1 MAENNS
7 GGNEITDTV
16 EQTEQKDK
24 SNELIHLYQTN
35 ISTDSSTHLLKSE
48 VDCRVHCKEPEPS
61 NFQRK
66 DKTDS
71 RFSFLDPDD
80 AYNPYYRH
88 RIETIKNG
96 GDLSQPASTS
106 KTNPNTSAAGGSKTE
121 EGAGRLP
128 EPITLEFL
136 IEPSQMPKINA
147 VNLKIIK
154 LTALFTAQL
163 GPKFVTDHRLGQQE
177 SRNYQFDFLRPC
189 HFLFAFFNQLIK
201 QYTSILIPQPKMMS
215 QLEKLAGGPP
225 INRKR
230 LGLETIN

>member
-48 VDCRVHCKEPEPS
+48 VDCCVHCKEPEPS
-61 NFQRK
+61 NPQRK

-71 RFSFLDPDD
+71 RFSFL
-80 AYNPYYRH
+80 NPYYQH
-88 RIETIKNG
+88 QIEIIKNG
-96 GDLSQPASTS
+96 GDPSQPASTS
-106 KTNPNTSAAGGSKTE
+106 KTNSNTSAAGGSKGE
-121 EGAGRLP
+121 EDANRPP
-128 EPITLEFL
+128 EPIMFEFL

-177 SRNYQFDFLRPC
+177 SCNYQFDFLRPC
-189 HFLFAFFNQLIK
+189 HFMFAFFNQLVK
-201 QYTSILIPQPKMMS
+201 QHTSILIPQPKMMS
-215 QLEKLAGGPP
+215 RLEKLAGGPP

-230 LGLETIN
+230 LGLETNN